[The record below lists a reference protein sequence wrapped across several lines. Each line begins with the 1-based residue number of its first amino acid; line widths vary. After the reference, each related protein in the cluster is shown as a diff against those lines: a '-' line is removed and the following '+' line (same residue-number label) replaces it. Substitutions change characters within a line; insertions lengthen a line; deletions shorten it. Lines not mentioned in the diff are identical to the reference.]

1 MDRLIQKTI
10 LTKKELVIHGT
21 GFSYKQSK
29 FGNETE
35 VIIPFENLSNQK
47 VSFKKTELGFLASS
61 GLFFLV
67 ALSSVWSYIEGGKD
81 SATPDMIIG
90 FSAVSLFLM
99 GAYIFNRQDLWKII
113 LLNHAPV
120 LIHKSKP
127 DAETTFEFYD
137 SLIEA
142 RNAYLKEN
150 YAFLDKDLNY
160 EDQLKN
166 LKWLKNM
173 GVLTKEEFDDK
184 YAELKN
190 FIYLIS
196 TIGYN

>member
-10 LTKKELVIHGT
+10 FTKKELVIYGT
-21 GFSYKQSK
+21 GFSYKELK

-35 VIIPFENLSNQK
+35 IIIPFENLTSQK
-47 VSFKKTELGFLASS
+47 LSIKKTELGFLGSS
-61 GLFFLV
+61 LFVYFM
-67 ALSSVWSYIEGGKD
+67 ALLSTWSYLDGGKD
-81 SATPDMIIG
+81 SAEPDIIIG
-90 FSAVSLFLM
+90 FASAATLLMFL
-99 GAYIFNRQDLWKII
+99 YWINRQNLWKIV
-113 LLNHAPV
+113 LANHTHIF
-120 LIHKSKP
+120 LHKAKP

-137 SLIEA
+137 NLIEA
-142 RNAYLKEN
+142 RNIYLKEN
-150 YAFLDKDLNY
+150 YAALDKDLSY